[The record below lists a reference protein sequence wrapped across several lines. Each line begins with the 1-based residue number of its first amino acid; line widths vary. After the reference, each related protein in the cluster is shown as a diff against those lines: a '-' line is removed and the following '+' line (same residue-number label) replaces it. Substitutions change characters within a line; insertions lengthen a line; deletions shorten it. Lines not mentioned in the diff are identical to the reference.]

1 MRRPRNFQTDRC
13 YHLVN
18 RVGHRAFYLD
28 EYEPWHEVTPPLPL
42 HQWGQTLW
50 RSLLII
56 TCTLQAFL
64 CAAFDV
70 ALGDKRAELNI
81 YAAHYAPKGYSRL
94 GDTGYG
100 EFLDY
105 SFGQTNTCK
114 NTAVNRFCGNDK
126 FLCITNP
133 IANRSK
139 FFDFVTLFHDATSRR
154 LFRITASRTF
164 PMNMSSTDCMNLLKA
179 LSRDCDYRYKIKIPI
194 PYHDE
199 VDALLKNRHNG
210 WSINC
215 RDASFLIS
223 LSLLL
228 KTNGLMELTMTVE
241 SLQVRRH
248 SEAQTGAM
256 NDIEINVN
264 DL

>member
-1 MRRPRNFQTDRC
+1 M
-13 YHLVN
+13 
-18 RVGHRAFYLD
+18 FYDANTFLKR
-28 EYEPWHEVTPPLPL
+28 L
-42 HQWGQTLW
+42 
-50 RSLLII
+50 LLIAVCPLLAFS
-56 TCTLQAFL
+56 CTTFG
-64 CAAFDV
+64 V
-70 ALGDKRAELNI
+70 TLGDTRTELDI
-81 YAAHYAPKGYSRL
+81 HAAHYAPKGYSRL
-94 GDTGYG
+94 GVTGYG

-105 SFGQTNTCK
+105 SFGRTNTCN
-114 NTAVNRFCGNDK
+114 NTAFNQFCGHDK
-126 FLCITNP
+126 FLCITNS

-139 FFDFVTLFHDATSRR
+139 SFDFVTLFHDANSHR

-164 PMNMSSTDCMNLLKA
+164 PKNLSSTDCMNLLKA
-179 LSRDCDYRYKIKIPI
+179 ISRDCDYRYEIKVPI
-194 PYHDE
+194 PSRDE

-256 NDIEINVN
+256 NDIEVNVN

>member
-1 MRRPRNFQTDRC
+1 M
-13 YHLVN
+13 
-18 RVGHRAFYLD
+18 FYGDSIIL
-28 EYEPWHEVTPPLPL
+28 
-42 HQWGQTLW
+42 Q

-94 GDTGYG
+94 GTTGYG

-105 SFGQTNTCK
+105 SFGRTNTCN
-114 NTAVNRFCGNDK
+114 NTAFNQFCGHDK
-126 FLCITNP
+126 FLCITNS

-139 FFDFVTLFHDATSRR
+139 SFDFVTLFHDANSHR

-164 PMNMSSTDCMNLLKA
+164 PMNLSSTDCMNLLKA
-179 LSRDCDYRYKIKIPI
+179 ISRDCDYRYEIKVPI
-194 PYHDE
+194 PSRDE

-210 WSINC
+210 WSIN
-215 RDASFLIS
+215 RGDASFLIS
-223 LSLLL
+223 LSLSL
-228 KTNGLMELTMTVE
+228 KTNGLIQLTMTVE

-248 SEAQTGAM
+248 FRAHIDTI
-256 NDIEINVN
+256 NDIEVNVN
-264 DL
+264 DF